1 MKKVC
6 AVLSILLALVVL
18 CSCGKADN
26 FRYKR
31 DVESFNT
38 SSLLYIYDDF
48 TKTSSVERFE
58 SVWSEVEKMMAEIEE
73 SVAVDIET
81 SDVYRLNHAKC
92 GERVSVSAVT
102 ADIFM
107 KAKTAYEK
115 SGGSYDPTV
124 YPLVDLWGFSPRFS
138 DDYEPK
144 MPYDRKRSVDDS
156 IPIPDEKYI
165 EAFKS
170 LVGFDKVELIAE
182 NGEYFIVKN
191 IEAVV
196 VDGSSYEA
204 MLDFGG
210 IAKGYA
216 AEKALALLRE
226 KGYLEGYFSCGTSSI
241 AFLESGAM
249 SANDKCFA
257 LSIRKSRG
265 TNESGNAYASVNVKN
280 ACVSSSGDYEKYYE
294 LDGVRYC
301 HIIDT
306 KTGRPINTTENTSE
320 YIMSVTLI
328 GDDAAVLD
336 GLSTGVMTMTVK
348 DAKNFLKRNGINAVV
363 SYFKDGEYR
372 VYTTL
377 QKTDVEIKD
386 ENYVLD

>member
-1 MKKVC
+1 MKKIC
-6 AVLSILLALVVL
+6 AVLSILLALLVL

-48 TKTSSVERFE
+48 TKPSSIERFE
-58 SVWSEVEKMMAEIEE
+58 SVWSEVEKMMAEIES
-73 SVAVDIET
+73 SVAVDVET
-81 SDVYRLNHAKC
+81 SDVYRLNHAEC

-102 ADIFM
+102 ADIFL
-107 KAKTAYEK
+107 KAKSAYEK

-144 MPYDRKRSVDDS
+144 MPYDRKRALDDS
-156 IPIPDEKYI
+156 FPLPDEKYV

-170 LVGFDKVELIAE
+170 LVGFDRVELFQE
-182 NGEYFIVKN
+182 NGEYYLVKN

-196 VDGSSYEA
+196 VDGVSYEA

-216 AEKALALLRE
+216 ADKALALLKE
-226 KGYLEGYFSCGTSSI
+226 SGYIEGYFSSGTSSI

-249 SANDKCFA
+249 SAKDKCFE
-257 LSIRKSRG
+257 LSIRRPRL
-265 TNESGNAYASVNVKN
+265 TDESGNAYASVNVKN
-280 ACVSSSGDYEKYYE
+280 ACVSSSGDYEKYYDV
-294 LDGVRYC
+294 DGTRYC
-301 HIIDT
+301 HIIDP
-306 KTGRPINTTENTSE
+306 KTGYPINTTENTTE

-328 GDDAAVLD
+328 GDDAAILD
-336 GLSTGVMTMTVK
+336 GLSTAVMTMTVK
-348 DAKNFLKRNGINAVV
+348 DAKSFLKKSGINAVL
-363 SYFKDGEYR
+363 SYFKDGEYK

-377 QKTDVEIKD
+377 QKADVEIKD